1 MRKTLLT
8 LTLFALSI
16 LNIHAQDGYKMAKV
30 RYNYEEDSYSLDL
43 VEWKEKEEE
52 QKGLKQTKPHTLRS
66 VFSRAATINDKLYV
80 FHNLCQ
86 RDPSMGKQMIKNP
99 IRVADFQKQTL
110 FNIKYLNDDSTGNKR
125 GEEKEVKEPILP

>member
-1 MRKTLLT
+1 MLLQPK
-8 LTLFALSI
+8 AWRD
-16 LNIHAQDGYKMAKV
+16 LNDISDNAQDGYKMAKIKFD
-30 RYNYEEDSYSLDL
+30 YEKDSYSLDM
-43 VEWKEKEEE
+43 VDWKAKEEE
-52 QKGLKQTKPHTLRS
+52 TKGLKETRPHTLRS
-66 VFSRAATINDKLYV
+66 VFSRAATINEKLYV

-86 RDPSMGKQMIKNP
+86 RDASMSKTSIKNP